1 MSQITLITY
10 LNSGAAF
17 AHSHVTDL
25 ALVLVNGRQV
35 LYSTTDGS
43 GVLSSWNIDGT
54 TPANIDSQAFDGTLQ
69 AGSVANLSVL
79 NDDGIVTLFSGGG
92 TQSAPQIITLDSNG
106 AFNLDTAVSVEQLTG
121 YQHFTTVD
129 LGTSRFAVY
138 GGLVGADGLG
148 QITFDRSGTIS
159 AQTTTAGIA
168 GTYTDQISATTTT
181 AIDGQNFLLTASMT
195 GNGVTSWS
203 IDQTGALSAV
213 DNLGTDQELWIDVPT
228 VMTTTVVN
236 GQTYVLLGA
245 AGSDSISVMQLNPD
259 GNMILRDHVL
269 DGLETRFGG
278 ISALEVINHN
288 GQTFVIAGGADDG
301 ISVFIL
307 LEGGQL
313 LPRGHIADTTE
324 MGLDNISAL
333 AVNGHGN
340 GLDIYVASS
349 SEIGITKLRFST
361 GPAGVTATATL
372 AGGVLLGSDGGD
384 ILQGQLGNDVIFGGA
399 GDDILRDGRGSDTL
413 TGGAGADV
421 FILSADGATDTIT
434 DFSLGEDTIDLSLWP
449 MLRDASQLTMTML
462 TNGVQV
468 SYGEE
473 VLIVQSVD
481 GRPIDYRDFTNADLI
496 GITRIPQT
504 VTPGYPGP
512 YTPPPDLDPPTV
524 DNDDPAVINPVTG
537 IGVITTGNLNE
548 LRDAMGGH
556 ADTSAGYAP
565 VIIGQDTDDNL
576 NGDVANDVIIGGGGN
591 DIISGEDGN
600 DTLLGRSGS
609 DTLFGGV
616 GADIL
621 FGGAGADT
629 LNGGTGQ
636 DILRGGAGNDVID
649 GGAGNDI
656 LFGDAGADEF
666 IFNGGIDTISDFT
679 QGEDHITLS
688 PDLWTGLTS
697 VDDLLLVYGHLDG
710 SQMTIDFGGGDALVI
725 EDVTDPSALADDIAL
740 F

>member
-1 MSQITLITY
+1 MSQITLISY

-25 ALVLVNGRQV
+25 ALVSVNGRQV
-35 LYSTTDGS
+35 LYSTTGGD
-43 GVLSSWNIDGT
+43 GVLSNWNIDGA
-54 TPANIDSQAFDGTLQ
+54 TPENIDIQPFDGALQ
-69 AGSVANLSVL
+69 AGGVATLSVL
-79 NDDGIVTLFSGGG
+79 SDGGNTALFTSNG
-92 TQSAPQIITLDSNG
+92 TQSAPQIITLDPNG
-106 AFNLDTAVSVEQLTG
+106 AFNLDLAVSVEQLTG

-129 LGTSRFAVY
+129 LGTGSFAVY
-138 GGLVGADGLG
+138 GGLICADGLG
-148 QITFDRSGTIS
+148 QITFDSSGAIS
-159 AQTTTAGIA
+159 PQTTTAGIA
-168 GTYTDQISATTTT
+168 GTYTDQISATAT
-181 AIDGQNFLLTASMT
+181 AAVDGQNILLTASMT

-203 IDQTGALSAV
+203 IDETGALSAV
-213 DNLGTDQELWIDVPT
+213 DNLGTDQELWIDAPT

-236 GQTYVLLGA
+236 GQTYVVLGA

-269 DGLETRFGG
+269 DDLETRFGG

-301 ISVFIL
+301 ISVFVL

-313 LPRGHIADTTE
+313 LPRAHIADTTE
-324 MGLDNISAL
+324 MGLDNISAI
-333 AVNGHGN
+333 AVSGQGN

-361 GPAGVTATATL
+361 GPAGMTATATL
-372 AGGVLLGSDGGD
+372 AGDVLIGSDGGD
-384 ILQGQLGNDVIFGGA
+384 ILQGELGGDVLRGGA
-399 GDDILRDGRGSDTL
+399 GDDILRDGGGSDVL

-434 DFSLGEDTIDLSLWP
+434 DFSLGEDSIDLSLWP

-462 TNGVQV
+462 TNGVQI
-468 SYGEE
+468 SYGED
-473 VLIVQSVD
+473 VLIVQSAD
-481 GRPIDYRDFTNADLI
+481 GGPIDYRDFTNADLI

-512 YTPPPDLDPPTV
+512 YTPPPDLDPPTG
-524 DNDDPAVINPVTG
+524 DNDDPAVINLMTG
-537 IGVITTGNLNE
+537 IGVITVGNLSE
-548 LRDAMGGH
+548 LRDAIAGNS
-556 ADTSAGYAP
+556 DTSQGRAP
-565 VIIGQDTDDNL
+565 FIIGQDTNDTL
-576 NGDVANDVIIGGGGN
+576 NGGASNDVVIGGGGN
-591 DIISGEDGN
+591 DIISGETGN
-600 DTLLGRSGS
+600 DTILGRSGS
-609 DTLFGGV
+609 DTIFGNA

-629 LNGGTGQ
+629 LSGGTGQ
-636 DILRGGAGNDVID
+636 DILRGGTGNDVID

-666 IFNGGIDTISDFT
+666 IFNGGLDTIRDFT

-697 VDDLLLVYGHLDG
+697 ANDLILIYGDLDG
-710 SQMTIDFGGGDALVI
+710 DQMTIDFGDGNALVI
-725 EDVTDPSALADDIAL
+725 ENVTNPSALADDITL